1 MIIRLAWLSFFL
13 LLLFHLLVIH
23 QSVQHIS
30 ICERRVHNEHGVEA
44 CVIDEANGT
53 SISSKIFPIR
63 ISCSFFWHLYS
74 GLRSQGCS
82 LRHGGICISQTKIIE
97 EFIFLNIS
105 ILIFCNFV
113 VLSIPSL
120 YKKYCEETPKKKII
134 GMSHEK
140 TFLLERLG
148 GVSST

>member
-1 MIIRLAWLSFFL
+1 MIIRLAWLSFFCCCCFIYWLYISQCNTFPSVSGECTMSMEWKPVL
-13 LLLFHLLVIH
+13 LMKQMELPF
-23 QSVQHIS
+23 
-30 ICERRVHNEHGVEA
+30 RVN
-44 CVIDEANGT
+44 
-53 SISSKIFPIR
+53 FPIR

-140 TFLLERLG
+140 HFC
-148 GVSST
+148 